1 MEPIPADLVVPRAF
15 AGQTAMAIHH
25 ALIAPEPFEGFG
37 RAVRR
42 RRKASFLTLY
52 GWFVM
57 LALGAVALGAG
68 AAFII

>member
-1 MEPIPADLVVPRAF
+1 MEPIPADVVFPRMLQ
-15 AGQTAMAIHH
+15 GRAMSSLYAS
-25 ALIAPEPFEGFG
+25 IAPKPFEGFG
-37 RAVRR
+37 HAVRR
-42 RRKASFLTLY
+42 RRKTSFLTVY

>member
-1 MEPIPADLVVPRAF
+1 MSSY
-15 AGQTAMAIHH
+15 H

-37 RAVRR
+37 RAIRR
-42 RRKASFLTLY
+42 RRKPSFLTIY

-68 AAFII
+68 AALII

>member
-1 MEPIPADLVVPRAF
+1 M
-15 AGQTAMAIHH
+15 AMSSYR
-25 ALIAPEPFEGFG
+25 ALIVPEPFEGFG
-37 RAVRR
+37 RTVPR
-42 RRKASFLTLY
+42 RRKPSFLTIY

>member
-1 MEPIPADLVVPRAF
+1 MYRV
-15 AGQTAMAIHH
+15 
-25 ALIAPEPFEGFG
+25 LIAPEPFAGLG
-37 RAVRR
+37 RVRR
-42 RRKASFLTLY
+42 RRAAFLSLY